1 MNKKLMLAVMLSASL
16 FGCAQNDSLDPVFGF
31 TGEYGAGGT
40 RIPNNPAYLVDPGLT
55 TETEL
60 FKIFGEP
67 QLTQSFPWGRVV
79 TYRYWENKIGL
90 PMYEEYV
97 DFVFNDRGFL
107 DKVATYS
114 QRGSKRVE
122 TNQSKMIEREEE
134 CPSHYTVCQSY
145 ENFSH

>member
-1 MNKKLMLAVMLSASL
+1 
-16 FGCAQNDSLDPVFGF
+16 
-31 TGEYGAGGT
+31 
-40 RIPNNPAYLVDPGLT
+40 
-55 TETEL
+55 
-60 FKIFGEP
+60 
-67 QLTQSFPWGRVV
+67 
-79 TYRYWENKIGL
+79 RYWENKIGL